1 MFTKENIVSLPGKH
15 VKFDVLEESKIEI
28 LVNNSKLF
36 DDVCQDI
43 IDVLESI
50 LEASPSLLV
59 YDKLF
64 ILYSFGTS
72 NRAYALELH
81 LNK

>member
-1 MFTKENIVSLPGKH
+1 MFTKENIVSLPGEN
-15 VKFDVLEESKIEI
+15 VKFDILEESKIEI

-36 DDVCQDI
+36 DDVCRDI
-43 IDVLESI
+43 IDVLENI
-50 LEASPSLLV
+50 LEGAPSLLV
-59 YDKLF
+59 YDDQF

-72 NRAYALELH
+72 NRAYILELH